1 MYFASRLAP
10 DGWSLGL
17 FCLPGEEIFQA
28 VFCVVLFHLPCFRC
42 VCVYVRVIDAHVGAH
57 SLTLVYFQVHH
68 FLASQVLV
76 RGGNRITMPLACIG
90 IVGEKRQ
97 NSICFTL
104 HCSLYIDFWF
114 FEYGAMF
121 FFSLGFYDFFSK
133 AIFTHM
139 KYYFK
144 TSVSPSKAIFRR
156 IEGVDTAEMLILIF
170 YSLVSPLSRV
180 KCNAERFP
188 SGNPPHNVAHEWPNQ
203 EAATKLL

>member
-1 MYFASRLAP
+1 MEKNVRIPFVSRYTAVYILIF
-10 DGWSLGL
+10 GSLNM
-17 FCLPGEEIFQA
+17 E
-28 VFCVVLFHLPCFRC
+28 PC
-42 VCVYVRVIDAHVGAH
+42 
-57 SLTLVYFQVHH
+57 
-68 FLASQVLV
+68 
-76 RGGNRITMPLACIG
+76 
-90 IVGEKRQ
+90 
-97 NSICFTL
+97 
-104 HCSLYIDFWF
+104 
-114 FEYGAMF
+114 F